1 MKQIYESDS
10 EKWNLLH
17 VQLQDMLAGYADDE
31 LDKEQSSL
39 VEAHLAGCE
48 LCRNDLARQKLITQR
63 LHMMPS
69 PRLSTN
75 AQQDIDL
82 SLTGALSSSAQS
94 KKHKRVAIDSLV
106 NKIKL
111 SLSLSKAI
119 SVGGWAMACVLA
131 LVMMMP
137 AAIQEKTSPIPMIAD
152 ALSEYHKHENN
163 VLPVAR
169 NDTNKAPVSWPNARL
184 LTTWETTVAGEP
196 AHVYAL
202 RSGRNIV
209 FQYHV
214 NETVFFRNPV
224 VRKAIAETGNYKTQ
238 TNKLDVIAMPLTDTG
253 ILIVG
258 PADSLPA
265 PEKILIESI

>member
-1 MKQIYESDS
+1 MKQAYESDS
-10 EKWNLLH
+10 EKWNVLH

-31 LDKEQSSL
+31 LDKEQLSL

-48 LCRNDLARQKLITQR
+48 LCRNDLARQQLITQR
-63 LHMMPS
+63 LNMMPS
-69 PRLSTN
+69 PRLSTD
-75 AQQDIDL
+75 AQQDIDRSL
-82 SLTGALSSSAQS
+82 SAVLSNSTPRKQN
-94 KKHKRVAIDSLV
+94 KIDPYYSLM

-111 SLSLSKAI
+111 SFSLSKTI
-119 SVGGWAMACVLA
+119 SAAGWAIACVLA
-131 LVMMMP
+131 LVIMLP
-137 AAIQEKTSPIPMIAD
+137 TAIQEKTSPIPMIAD

-163 VLPVAR
+163 VLPVAGT
-169 NDTNKAPVSWPNARL
+169 DTNKAPVSWPNARL
-184 LTTWETTVAGEP
+184 LTTWETTIAGEP

-238 TNKLDVIAMPLTDTG
+238 ANKLDVIAMPLADTG

-265 PEKILIESI
+265 SEKILIESI